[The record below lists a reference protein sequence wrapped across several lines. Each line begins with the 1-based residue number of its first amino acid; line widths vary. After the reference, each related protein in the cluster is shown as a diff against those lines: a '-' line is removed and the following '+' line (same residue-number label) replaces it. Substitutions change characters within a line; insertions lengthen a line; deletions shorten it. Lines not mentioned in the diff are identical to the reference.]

1 MRLHFSFPQI
11 RSVRGLADCKR
22 RRMTADSIN
31 LLGMP
36 RAELERLFVDM
47 GEKKFH
53 ARQVMQWMYGRSV
66 LCLDDMTDLSKT
78 LRHALVDRVE
88 FSLPEVQER
97 HDAADGVI
105 KWRLQAGS
113 SQSIET
119 VFIPEQ
125 DRGTLCVSS
134 QVGCAMDCP
143 FCATGRQGFNRN
155 LSAAEIIGQVM
166 LARRELVSVDG
177 PRISNVVFMG
187 MGEPLANLRA
197 VVKAVDILLDDYG
210 FGLSRRRV
218 TVSTSGLVPQLRKLG
233 EESNVALAVSLHAST
248 DKLRDVL
255 VPINRRYPIA
265 ELLDACW
272 DYARLANLKAVTFEY
287 VMLAGVNDDI
297 EQARELA
304 RLLANRPAKVNLIPF
319 NPFPGSVYQRSSQ
332 VMVDRFR
339 QVLLDAGIMTVT
351 RKTRGDDIAAA
362 CGQLAGQVSNRV
374 RVPLGDKLQQGYLQ

>member
-36 RAELERLFVDM
+36 RAELERLFVAM

-166 LARRELVSVDG
+166 LARRELVSVDA
-177 PRISNVVFMG
+177 IFCSMI
-187 MGEPLANLRA
+187 MA
-197 VVKAVDILLDDYG
+197 
-210 FGLSRRRV
+210 
-218 TVSTSGLVPQLRKLG
+218 LV
-233 EESNVALAVSLHAST
+233 
-248 DKLRDVL
+248 
-255 VPINRRYPIA
+255 
-265 ELLDACW
+265 C
-272 DYARLANLKAVTFEY
+272 
-287 VMLAGVNDDI
+287 
-297 EQARELA
+297 
-304 RLLANRPAKVNLIPF
+304 
-319 NPFPGSVYQRSSQ
+319 
-332 VMVDRFR
+332 
-339 QVLLDAGIMTVT
+339 
-351 RKTRGDDIAAA
+351 RGAA
-362 CGQLAGQVSNRV
+362 
-374 RVPLGDKLQQGYLQ
+374 

>member
-1 MRLHFSFPQI
+1 
-11 RSVRGLADCKR
+11 
-22 RRMTADSIN
+22 MTADPIN
-31 LLGMP
+31 LLGLP
-36 RAELERLFVDM
+36 RTDLERLFVDM

-53 ARQVMQWMYGRSV
+53 ARQVMQWVYGRSV
-66 LCLDDMTDLSKT
+66 LRLDDMTDLSKA
-78 LRHALVDRVE
+78 LRHALEDRVE
-88 FSLPEVQER
+88 FTLPEVQER

-105 KWRLQAGS
+105 KWRLQADS
-113 SQSIET
+113 SQAIET
-119 VFIPEQ
+119 VFIPE
-125 DRGTLCVSS
+125 DGRGTLCVSS

-166 LARRELVSVDG
+166 LARRELNKIDG

-197 VVKAVDILLDDYG
+197 VVKAVDILLDDFG

-233 EESNVALAVSLHAST
+233 EESNVALAVSLHASN
-248 DKLRDVL
+248 DALRDVL
-255 VPINRRYPIA
+255 VPSNRRYPIA

-272 DYARLANLKAVTFEY
+272 DYARLANLKGVTFEY
-287 VMLAGVNDDI
+287 VMLAGINDGI

-319 NPFPGSVYQRSSQ
+319 NPFPGSVYLRSPQ
-332 VMVDRFR
+332 EAVDRFR
-339 QVLLDAGIMTVT
+339 QVVLDAGIMTVT

-374 RVPLGDKLQQGYLQ
+374 RAPLGSKMQTSKIQQGLLQ

>member
-1 MRLHFSFPQI
+1 
-11 RSVRGLADCKR
+11 
-22 RRMTADSIN
+22 
-31 LLGMP
+31 
-36 RAELERLFVDM
+36 
-47 GEKKFH
+47 
-53 ARQVMQWMYGRSV
+53 
-66 LCLDDMTDLSKT
+66 
-78 LRHALVDRVE
+78 
-88 FSLPEVQER
+88 
-97 HDAADGVI
+97 
-105 KWRLQAGS
+105 
-113 SQSIET
+113 
-119 VFIPEQ
+119 
-125 DRGTLCVSS
+125 
-134 QVGCAMDCP
+134 
-143 FCATGRQGFNRN
+143 
-155 LSAAEIIGQVM
+155 
-166 LARRELVSVDG
+166 
-177 PRISNVVFMG
+177 
-187 MGEPLANLRA
+187 
-197 VVKAVDILLDDYG
+197 
-210 FGLSRRRV
+210 V

-287 VMLAGVNDDI
+287 VMLAGVNDGI

-332 VMVDRFR
+332 VVVDRFR

-374 RVPLGDKLQQGYLQ
+374 LVPLGDKLQQSYLQ